1 MKRLLVATTV
11 LSSLSCA
18 PASNVP
24 ADVDLVILGG
34 RVIDPESGLD
44 AIRNVAIAD
53 GTIVAITEQPL
64 EGEQSIDASGL
75 VVAPGFIDLHAHGQ
89 DPVSNRLQAADG
101 VTTALEME
109 IGVYPVSAWLAS
121 RDGEAVINYGATVSH
136 VGARIKLF
144 HDIDVGSWALSDPT
158 DPNRVRLMHDTDY
171 AYKATTAEELERLEA
186 MMVNGIRDG
195 GLGFGFGITYSPGAS
210 REEIF
215 RLFEIAKR
223 EDVPIYVHV
232 RGENSGGTLGAF
244 QEVIA
249 NAAST
254 GASLHIVHMNS
265 SANELA
271 RTTLKMIRGAREQG
285 LDVTTESYP
294 YTASSTRLESAL
306 FDSWQG
312 LSDEEYGRLQWVLTG
327 ERLDAASFERFRKEG
342 GWVIIHG
349 RSEETN
355 EWIVAQPDVIAA
367 SDGIP
372 FLHGPA
378 HPRGAGTYSRILSHY
393 VREQRALSLMDA
405 LSKMTILPAQR
416 LEGAAQQMRKK
427 GRVQVGTDAD
437 LTLFDPETVID
448 RSTYEKGDVPSAG
461 IIHVLVGGTFVV
473 RDSEIV
479 DDVFPGRAIRS
490 SPSGS

>member
-1 MKRLLVATTV
+1 MKRLLVVTTV
-11 LSSLSCA
+11 LSSLFCA
-18 PASNVP
+18 PASKVP
-24 ADVDLVILGG
+24 VDVDLVFLGG
-34 RVIDPESGLD
+34 RVMHPESGLD

-89 DPVSNRLQAADG
+89 DPVSNRLQVADG

-144 HDIDVGSWALSDPT
+144 HDIDVGSWTLSDPN

-171 AYKATTAEELERLEA
+171 AYKATTTEELERLEG
-186 MMVNGIRDG
+186 MMVNGIREG

-244 QEVIA
+244 QEVLA

-265 SANELA
+265 SADELA
-271 RTTLKMIRGAREQG
+271 RTTLKMIRGARERG
-285 LDVTTESYP
+285 LDITTESYP
-294 YTASSTRLESAL
+294 YTAGSTRLESAL

-312 LSDEEYGRLQWVLTG
+312 LSDEEYGRLQWVPTG
-327 ERLDAASFERFRKEG
+327 ERLDAASFRAVSPRGRLGHHSWSIG
-342 GWVIIHG
+342 GNKRVDPRSARRH
-349 RSEETN
+349 RSERRYSLPPRTGPSTRGPELTHGYL
-355 EWIVAQPDVIAA
+355 ATTCA
-367 SDGIP
+367 SEEP
-372 FLHGPA
+372 
-378 HPRGAGTYSRILSHY
+378 SR
-393 VREQRALSLMDA
+393 
-405 LSKMTILPAQR
+405 
-416 LEGAAQQMRKK
+416 
-427 GRVQVGTDAD
+427 
-437 LTLFDPETVID
+437 
-448 RSTYEKGDVPSAG
+448 
-461 IIHVLVGGTFVV
+461 
-473 RDSEIV
+473 
-479 DDVFPGRAIRS
+479 
-490 SPSGS
+490 

>member
-294 YTASSTRLESAL
+294 YTAGSTRLESAL

-416 LEGAAQQMRKK
+416 LEGATQQMRKK

-437 LTLFDPETVID
+437 SHSSI
-448 RSTYEKGDVPSAG
+448 R
-461 IIHVLVGGTFVV
+461 
-473 RDSEIV
+473 R
-479 DDVFPGRAIRS
+479 RS
-490 SPSGS
+490 STARHTRRVMCPPRASYMCWSVARSS

>member
-1 MKRLLVATTV
+1 MLPLEVTHETAPGGDDRSLFSLLRSGEQRAGRRG
-11 LSSLSCA
+11 
-18 PASNVP
+18 PRYP
-24 ADVDLVILGG
+24 WR

-232 RGENSGGTLGAF
+232 RGENS
-244 QEVIA
+244 
-249 NAAST
+249 AA
-254 GASLHIVHMNS
+254 
-265 SANELA
+265 
-271 RTTLKMIRGAREQG
+271 R
-285 LDVTTESYP
+285 
-294 YTASSTRLESAL
+294 
-306 FDSWQG
+306 
-312 LSDEEYGRLQWVLTG
+312 WV
-327 ERLDAASFERFRKEG
+327 RFRK
-342 GWVIIHG
+342 
-349 RSEETN
+349 
-355 EWIVAQPDVIAA
+355 
-367 SDGIP
+367 
-372 FLHGPA
+372 
-378 HPRGAGTYSRILSHY
+378 
-393 VREQRALSLMDA
+393 
-405 LSKMTILPAQR
+405 
-416 LEGAAQQMRKK
+416 
-427 GRVQVGTDAD
+427 
-437 LTLFDPETVID
+437 
-448 RSTYEKGDVPSAG
+448 
-461 IIHVLVGGTFVV
+461 
-473 RDSEIV
+473 
-479 DDVFPGRAIRS
+479 
-490 SPSGS
+490 